1 MVAIQAA
8 ETALGDI
15 DKPVLL
21 MPRGTGN
28 RRVLWKMACQSAL
41 ESSSNVLGLPLRTS
55 IDLEVVEPRPPLI
68 EAARERL
75 HKM

>member
-1 MVAIQAA
+1 MNGQGNELLVTLPAHTTWMAAIQAA

-41 ESSSNVLGLPLRTS
+41 ESSSIVLGLP
-55 IDLEVVEPRPPLI
+55 V
-68 EAARERL
+68 
-75 HKM
+75 